1 MRNFS
6 RFLLIGCL
14 LALPVAAQRGGGGRG
29 GGSHG
34 GGGFR
39 GGGGYHGGGGYR
51 GGGYGGGFRSGGFG
65 GSGFRGSGG
74 YGGGYY
80 RGGFRGGYGGYHH
93 GYGRNRFFFGAS
105 FGYAYPYYGYYGGG
119 YPYYGYPYSYYDY
132 YGYPSSYYDYG
143 YAPAPSYYDY
153 GNSSAAYS
161 SSPAP
166 PVVIYNANT
175 DPAPPPVRIYEP
187 PVRSRSDV
195 RDDAETAPPQRA
207 GRPIYLIA
215 FKNQDNIRAAEAYWV
230 TGATL
235 HYVTLQ
241 HEQKQAPLDL
251 VDRALTN
258 RLNRERHV
266 DFGLP
271 AADW

>member
-14 LALPVAAQRGGGGRG
+14 LALPVSAQRGGGGRG

-34 GGGFR
+34 GGSGFRSGGGFR
-39 GGGGYHGGGGYR
+39 G
-51 GGGYGGGFRSGGFG
+51 GGGFRSGGFG

-74 YGGGYY
+74 FGGGYY
-80 RGGFRGGYGGYHH
+80 RGGFRGGYGGYHR
-93 GYGRNRFFFGAS
+93 GYYPGSRFFFGAS
-105 FGYAYPYYGYYGGG
+105 FGLYPYAYPYYGYYGGG
-119 YPYYGYPYSYYDY
+119 FGYYGYPYSYYDY

-143 YAPAPSYYDY
+143 YAPAPSYYNY
-153 GNSSAAYS
+153 GY
-161 SSPAP
+161 SPAP
-166 PVVIYNANT
+166 AVVTYQA
-175 DPAPPPVRIYEP
+175 DPAPLPVRIYEP
-187 PVRSRSDV
+187 PARTRPYV
-195 RDDAETAPPQRA
+195 RDESETAPPERD

-251 VDRALTN
+251 VDRALSY

-266 DFGLP
+266 DFQLP

>member
-1 MRNFS
+1 MRNFL
-6 RFLLIGCL
+6 RFILIGCL
-14 LALPVAAQRGGGGRG
+14 LALPLAAQRGGGGRG
-29 GGSHG
+29 GGGGGSHGGGGGFHGGSGFRGGGGSYGG

-39 GGGGYHGGGGYR
+39 GGG
-51 GGGYGGGFRSGGFG
+51 FG
-65 GSGFRGSGG
+65 GSGYRG

-80 RGGFRGGYGGYHH
+80 RGGFRGGYGGYGR
-93 GYGRNRFFFGAS
+93 GYYGNRFFFGAG
-105 FGYAYPYYGYYGGG
+105 FGYPYYGYDGYYGGG

-132 YGYPSSYYDYG
+132 YGGYPSSYYGSSYAPAPSYDYG
-143 YAPAPSYYDY
+143 YAP
-153 GNSSAAYS
+153 SSAPVVVTYRTE
-161 SSPAP
+161 PAP
-166 PVVIYNANT
+166 Q
-175 DPAPPPVRIYEP
+175 PARVYEP
-187 PVRSRSDV
+187 PAYSRSDV
-195 RDDAETAPPQRA
+195 RDDTQSAPPRRV

-241 HEQKQAPLDL
+241 HEQKQAPLDS
-251 VDRALTN
+251 VDRAISY

-271 AADW
+271 GAEW